1 MTTDASFFKP
11 ELNEYL
17 AIAALLYNNWKDH
30 AKVERKILA
39 TMGHD
44 KKSFAV
50 LEAQAINQMGEQT
63 QMTWGDFTVELR
75 RDLPDSPEALKYAL
89 KPKPFIVLHKN
100 KGEKP

>member
-44 KKSFAV
+44 KQSFAK
-50 LEAQAINQMGEQT
+50 LEGEAIRQMGDEP
-63 QMTWGDFTVELR
+63 MTWGEFTVELR
-75 RDLPDSPEALKYAL
+75 KDLPDSPEALKYAL

>member
-44 KKSFAV
+44 KQSFAK
-50 LEAQAINQMGEQT
+50 LEGEAIRQMEGQESMTYGE
-63 QMTWGDFTVELR
+63 FIVELR
-75 RDLPDSPEALKYAL
+75 KDLPDSPEALKYAL
-89 KPKPFIVLHKN
+89 KPKPFIVLHK
-100 KGEKP
+100 K

>member
-1 MTTDASFFKP
+1 MNA

-30 AKVERKILA
+30 KKVEKKILI

-44 KKSFAV
+44 KKSFAK
-50 LEAQAINQMGEQT
+50 LEGEAIRQMEGQESMKWGE
-63 QMTWGDFTVELR
+63 FTVELR

-89 KPKPFIVLHKN
+89 KPKPFIVLHK
-100 KGEKP
+100 K